1 VQIEARRE
9 EAGVMPAVQSMVGDR
24 LYLFTDGS
32 PNRGESLVISSHGAY
47 VPGRNRGADE
57 GNGWFKVPSWTT
69 LDFYVV
75 HGKALEDPTIT
86 SVTRYRPVETLG
98 PGALVRNYRLFKYQ
112 GRHGS
117 RDETYET
124 IRARI
129 DDNRQLAAQRDAE
142 RAGATQEQRDSG
154 LLDPIHRYD
163 VLTIRYRGLPG
174 VIGFTL
180 RDVLRELDTY
190 GRRYTR
196 IRCAFCRSS
205 ILGDTPWTSLN
216 K

>member
-1 VQIEARRE
+1 
-9 EAGVMPAVQSMVGDR
+9 MPATQSMVGDR

-32 PNRGESLVISSHGAY
+32 PNRGDSLVISSHGAY
-47 VPGRNRGADE
+47 VPGRNRGTDE

-75 HGKALEDPTIT
+75 HGKVLEDPTIT
-86 SVTRYRPVETLG
+86 SVTRYKPVETLG

-117 RDETYET
+117 RDETYDT

-129 DDNRQLAAQRDAE
+129 DDNRRLAAKRDDE
-142 RAGATQEQRDSG
+142 RTAATQEQRDSG
-154 LLDPIHRYD
+154 LLDPIHRFD
-163 VLTIRYRGLPG
+163 VLTVRHRFRGLQNVVG
-174 VIGFTL
+174 VTL
-180 RDVLRELDTY
+180 REVLRDLETN
-190 GRRYTR
+190 GHRYDR

-205 ILGDTPWTSLN
+205 LLGDQPWTSLN